1 MRQCR
6 VLVSARL
13 TILRVELE
21 PAFHFVG
28 NRLVI
33 LGVAFQFRGTT
44 DDAHVQFRG
53 FRRPAKAQAPHVIW
67 ECGP

>member
-1 MRQCR
+1 VRQCR
-6 VLVSARL
+6 VLISARL

-44 DDAHVQFRG
+44 DDAHV
-53 FRRPAKAQAPHVIW
+53 
-67 ECGP
+67 